1 MSIAVFLATGAAPP
15 TPNTS
20 PQETEMEKSLQP
32 ANGHDAQVK
41 CGVESFSK
49 PKDDLVTAAQ
59 APRCCLAIRFKRKLF
74 DLLYAPLAG
83 PPASRHPHTF
93 ISPSHFYAIP
103 SHHAPRRQP

>member
-49 PKDDLVTAAQ
+49 PKDDLVAAAR
-59 APRCCLAIRFKRKLF
+59 APKCCLATRLKTQ
-74 DLLYAPLAG
+74 AV
-83 PPASRHPHTF
+83 
-93 ISPSHFYAIP
+93 
-103 SHHAPRRQP
+103 